1 MSTDESSP
9 PTSEDSDE
17 EHIPTLSSSSEKQ
30 NFRSGWRTASA
41 PDYKRERPPVQ
52 FTEHTGCTQ
61 DCSKFSPVQIFQ
73 LYICQAVWELMVEE
87 TNRYAAQTLS
97 ADTAN
102 QPSAW
107 TQTNVLEMMAF
118 VTLLRSYPW
127 ASTKYLDTACIGPR
141 PKSCEV
147 PCIRRPWLA
156 IDSRQSFDF
165 CTSPTTKL
173 KTNPP

>member
-1 MSTDESSP
+1 MDADDREHILEEIFADSGSDMSLDESSP

-41 PDYKRERPPVQ
+41 PDYKRKRPPVQ

-73 LYICQAVWELMVEE
+73 LFILSSSMGVMVEE

-102 QPSAW
+102 QPI
-107 TQTNVLEMMAF
+107 VLG
-118 VTLLRSYPW
+118 LRKMFPKLWHSSHYFYP
-127 ASTKYLDTACIGPR
+127 
-141 PKSCEV
+141 
-147 PCIRRPWLA
+147 
-156 IDSRQSFDF
+156 
-165 CTSPTTKL
+165 
-173 KTNPP
+173 

>member
-1 MSTDESSP
+1 MDADEREHILEEIFADSGSDMSLDESSR

-17 EHIPTLSSSSEKQ
+17 EHIPTSSSSSEKQ

-41 PDYKRERPPVQ
+41 PEYKRKRPPMQ
-52 FTEHTGCTQ
+52 FTEHTGCTE
-61 DCSKFSPVQIFQ
+61 DCSKFSPVKILQ

-107 TQTNVLEMMAF
+107 APTNVPEMVAF
-118 VTLLRSYPW
+118 VALLLSIYGHQQKTSIQH
-127 ASTKYLDTACIGPR
+127 AL
-141 PKSCEV
+141 V
-147 PCIRRPWLA
+147 HVRRPA
-156 IDSRQSFDF
+156 K
-165 CTSPTTKL
+165 SPVFVDHVSQ
-173 KTNPP
+173 